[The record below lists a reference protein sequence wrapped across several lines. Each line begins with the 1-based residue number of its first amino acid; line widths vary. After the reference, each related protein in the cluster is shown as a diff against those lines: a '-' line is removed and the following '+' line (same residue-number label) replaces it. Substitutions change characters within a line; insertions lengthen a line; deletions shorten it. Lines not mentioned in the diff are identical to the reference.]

1 MPRRQCLLLS
11 GLMVS
16 ALSAVA
22 RADVPPPPDCRD
34 IAVYVMPAPIDAHG
48 VAIRWVPASSNYVL
62 VGARLVAEDGTA
74 IALDI
79 ITDAKFALLLKP
91 RTAAIAPGAYRLEY
105 SDTCSDAAAS
115 RDVVFSSAPPIKETP
130 ALMEVSNEPSNCTL
144 PPRPSEGGP
153 VIQTATVP
161 LDDTLSPYRPFL
173 RVTLRTQTG
182 SGGGISLGE
191 VIAPT
196 GGAVTFKFLHQCW
209 VGPQIA
215 VLPVVPRGQNDLT
228 TTGILADGVVAFV
241 KKATVDFNCNHCDAG
256 TSSAD
261 ADVVLD
267 GGAADVSDN
276 GTTSVS
282 TPGGSGESC
291 NCSTSRGPT
300 TSLMPW
306 ITALTAITF
315 ARRRRR

>member
-1 MPRRQCLLLS
+1 
-11 GLMVS
+11 
-16 ALSAVA
+16 
-22 RADVPPPPDCRD
+22 
-34 IAVYVMPAPIDAHG
+34 
-48 VAIRWVPASSNYVL
+48 
-62 VGARLVAEDGTA
+62 
-74 IALDI
+74 
-79 ITDAKFALLLKP
+79 
-91 RTAAIAPGAYRLEY
+91 
-105 SDTCSDAAAS
+105 
-115 RDVVFSSAPPIKETP
+115 
-130 ALMEVSNEPSNCTL
+130 
-144 PPRPSEGGP
+144 
-153 VIQTATVP
+153 
-161 LDDTLSPYRPFL
+161 
-173 RVTLRTQTG
+173 
-182 SGGGISLGE
+182 
-191 VIAPT
+191 
-196 GGAVTFKFLHQCW
+196 VTFKFLHQCW